1 MKYIKAIEKFLE
13 ENNEPEILILIPSE
27 IRIPF
32 IDLLEEQIWKDS
44 AVEKRIKI
52 RVEKHN
58 DGFRHVHISRPE
70 HIHTKSK
77 QVSWNDNGTIHDK
90 GSFNHNFNGIERAK
104 NAARAALN
112 LSDNIVLEEYTGA
125 DKEKLIL
132 ESYQIASLIDGII
145 ILIAKNTTGK
155 QLLLD

>member
-1 MKYIKAIEKFLE
+1 MKYLKAIEKFLE
-13 ENNEPEILILIPSE
+13 ENNEPEILILIPLE
-27 IRIPF
+27 IKIPF

-90 GSFNHNFNGIERAK
+90 GSFNHNFDGIERAK
-104 NAARAALN
+104 NAARSALN

-125 DKEKLIL
+125 DKEILIL